1 MLVIVSGGIGMQ
13 TVSQA
18 WKDNQNE
25 TLASESFVEVTL
37 TLTDPD
43 AYENVTATDNG
54 HVTISNT
61 PINFSPK

>member
-1 MLVIVSGGIGMQ
+1 MQ